1 MRSLPQL
8 ECPHPLGVTEWFDEY
23 ENNWHHQ
30 LSTLLNIY
38 QQFWTDLSEKAC
50 HCHHL
55 PIAFGRMN
63 FCVSSRFPVIWSWW
77 TNGLTKKC
85 YVAFSPQFAICLYFQ
100 LYVLMMTYFC
110 CFKWCLNTRSS
121 TVYWKRNEGIR
132 VTKGLMYLILT
143 ALLSMSMIIMTGCMC
158 QVHSACAWI
167 IDPYIIYITVW
178 DIMTKYL
185 FPFLI
190 WWQIFPGLILSD
202 IKPAKKMKFK
212 TVCYLLVQLMH
223 CRKMFKAEIPFSN
236 VMNCEDGDK
245 V

>member
-1 MRSLPQL
+1 MLCCIFPSICHLSLFPALCVDDDIFLLFQMVL
-8 ECPHPLGVTEWFDEY
+8 KHTFFNSLLKEKRG
-23 ENNWHHQ
+23 HQ
-30 LSTLLNIY
+30 
-38 QQFWTDLSEKAC
+38 
-50 HCHHL
+50 
-55 PIAFGRMN
+55 
-63 FCVSSRFPVIWSWW
+63 
-77 TNGLTKKC
+77 
-85 YVAFSPQFAICLYFQ
+85 SPNAI
-100 LYVLMMTYFC
+100 
-110 CFKWCLNTRSS
+110 K
-121 TVYWKRNEGIR
+121 I
-132 VTKGLMYLILT
+132 TKGLMYLILT